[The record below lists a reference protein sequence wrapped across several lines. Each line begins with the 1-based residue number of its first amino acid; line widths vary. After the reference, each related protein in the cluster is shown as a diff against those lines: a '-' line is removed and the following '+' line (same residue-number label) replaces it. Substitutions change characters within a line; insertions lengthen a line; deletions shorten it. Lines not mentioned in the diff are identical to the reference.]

1 MPTAFRKEA
10 MDELD
15 QRTDILKQSGFVDE
29 TGRKDLEKL
38 VQVLTQEY
46 GFPHSDELLGV
57 LVTHVAAALKRQHD
71 GEAINPIE
79 NDILED
85 VKSSRVYPEAKEIK
99 DRIVA
104 SMTNQLSPDE
114 ENFILVHV
122 GGMLMNPDAIK
133 ARKGDV
139 Q

>member
-1 MPTAFRKEA
+1 MG
-10 MDELD
+10 ELD
-15 QRTDILKQSGFVDE
+15 QRIDVLQQSGFVDE
-29 TGRKDLEKL
+29 IGREDLEKL
-38 VQVLTQEY
+38 VKVLTQDY

-57 LVTHVAAALKRQHD
+57 LVTHVAAALKRQRD
-71 GEAINPIE
+71 GEVINPIE
-79 NDILED
+79 GDILED
-85 VKSSRVYPEAKEIK
+85 VISSKVYPEAREIK
-99 DRIVA
+99 DKIVA
-104 SMTNQLSPDE
+104 SMTNQLSRDE

>member
-1 MPTAFRKEA
+1 

-15 QRTDILKQSGFVDE
+15 QRIDILHQTGFVDE

-38 VQVLTQEY
+38 IKVLTQSY

-57 LVTHVAAALKRQHD
+57 LVTHVATALKRQRD
-71 GEAINPIE
+71 GKAINPIE
-79 NDILED
+79 DDILED
-85 VKSSRVYPEAKEIK
+85 VRSSKVYPEANEIK
-99 DRIVA
+99 DEIVA
-104 SMTNQLSPDE
+104 SMTNRLSADE

-122 GGMLMNPDAIK
+122 GGLLMNPDAIK

>member
-1 MPTAFRKEA
+1 
-10 MDELD
+10 MDELNLRID
-15 QRTDILKQSGFVDE
+15 VLQQSGFVDE
-29 TGRKDLEKL
+29 IGREDLEKL
-38 VQVLTQEY
+38 VKVLTQDY

-57 LVTHVAAALKRQHD
+57 LVTHVAAALKRQRD
-71 GEAINPIE
+71 GEVINPIDG
-79 NDILED
+79 NILED
-85 VKSSRVYPEAKEIK
+85 VISSKVYPEAEEIK
-99 DRIVA
+99 SRIVA
-104 SMTNQLSPDE
+104 SMTSQLSRDE

>member
-1 MPTAFRKEA
+1 MPTVFGEEA

-15 QRTDILKQSGFVDE
+15 QRIDILQQGGFVDE
-29 TGRKDLEKL
+29 TGRNDLEKL
-38 VQVLTQEY
+38 VQVLTKDY

-57 LVTHVAAALKRQHD
+57 LVTHVAAALKRQRD

-79 NDILED
+79 DDILED
-85 VKSSRVYPEAKEIK
+85 VKSSKVYPEAKEIK
-99 DRIVA
+99 NKIVA

-122 GGMLMNPDAIK
+122 GGMLMNPDATK

>member
-1 MPTAFRKEA
+1 MG
-10 MDELD
+10 ELD
-15 QRTDILKQSGFVDE
+15 QRIDVLQQSGFVDE
-29 TGRKDLEKL
+29 IGREDLEKL
-38 VQVLTQEY
+38 VKVLTQDY

-57 LVTHVAAALKRQHD
+57 LVTHVAAALKRQRD
-71 GEAINPIE
+71 GEVINPIE
-79 NDILED
+79 GDILED
-85 VKSSRVYPEAKEIK
+85 VISSKAYPEAREIK
-99 DRIVA
+99 DKIVA
-104 SMTNQLSPDE
+104 SMTNQLSRDE